1 MEVAAIEWEGEPFLK
16 RQLGMPEPLGM
27 GKSLLGLVPISLVSF
42 CLEAVGNVAR
52 GAAGGGDFALFGL
65 DDLGVLFAGDGFQLG
80 DGVFG
85 ADQGFQT
92 DGFASGFEEV
102 LLGGFGEEA
111 EILGDFLFLAG
122 QLNLLETGDAEGDDE
137 GNNGDDDQDLPNA
150 EAMAWA
156 EVGGRWEGVPMG
168 LRAHRI
174 MFFGKRRLDAKGKS
188 VNGGMLTN
196 PLKLG
201 GAGVGWGIRGRDAGY
216 WGDHEKMDTM
226 RMVDEESFEGWNEW
240 YGVKKRLPW

>member
-85 ADQGFQT
+85 ADQGLEA

-150 EAMAWA
+150 ETTAWA
-156 EVGGRWEGVPMG
+156 EVAGGWEWVLMG
-168 LRAHRI
+168 LFAHERVFI
-174 MFFGKRRLDAKGKS
+174 REKRLVAKGK
-188 VNGGMLTN
+188 T
-196 PLKLG
+196 
-201 GAGVGWGIRGRDAGY
+201 
-216 WGDHEKMDTM
+216 
-226 RMVDEESFEGWNEW
+226 
-240 YGVKKRLPW
+240 